1 MANRVAWWTC
11 KHRVGCALF
20 LSLIAA
26 FPCAANEL
34 RIVDS
39 FGLIRGVKAASA
51 LTDVLII
58 VNARSQSQRLNV
70 QSGIECRATNVDG
83 LAVERS
89 SIPDSNNRCV
99 FKAMPAGVW
108 KIEVVGAKEWKVSF
122 SE

>member
-1 MANRVAWWTC
+1 
-11 KHRVGCALF
+11 
-20 LSLIAA
+20 LIAA
-26 FPCAANEL
+26 FPCDANEL
-34 RIVDS
+34 RILDS
-39 FGLIRGVKAASA
+39 FGLIRGVKAANA

-58 VNARSQSQRLNV
+58 VNSKSQSQRLNA
-70 QSGIECRATNVDG
+70 QSNIG